1 MATIGIEEGRET
13 STEKA
18 ERREEA
24 GTGTGTEEV
33 REVGSGET
41 GEETTGETE
50 RKMDNSTGA
59 AERTGVTI
67 RGEDEEG
74 TAVLVTTGRISKRL
88 AALNRRQWSLSTQC
102 PRGENVGQ
110 SARSICWARS

>member
-33 REVGSGET
+33 REVGS
-41 GEETTGETE
+41 GETE